1 MPCNEQLAAGDRPAL
16 APPPTL
22 PSGCGP
28 ALRRT
33 PTPAGRRVRHKTA
46 AQKLEEWQ
54 AEAKEREL
62 EKVAQRHL
70 KELAKKQ
77 QLEQRQQVGGDGG
90 VRACVCVCG
99 GGRGGGRGGGGG
111 GGAHSGAAGGLRRV
125 AAVETQCGRLGAAG
139 WRFGASCV
147 QQPGVPF
154 PIVHSPA
161 QSCGPWVSPQV
172 DVVEVRQQHQEN
184 LSGVLSAVQDALASG
199 TAAAAAAAPAAGK
212 RRPPLPSAGAK
223 KRRIDPL
230 AALDDFSSDD
240 EDEEEDE
247 ESQLAEE
254 MEEEEAA
261 GKAAAAGPAAG
272 KGPPAEEGQASP
284 PAAASGGSN
293 KSSSEGFEPA
303 AAGGGEGS
311 PATAE
316 QPGQGAEPA
325 AAAAGEPSAAAAEPA
340 AQQGQQAEEQKQHE
354 PVDLSAFGT
363 PEELEAAV
371 GGDRLKAELQVRVA
385 CPGQPRALGLL
396 SLLSLHM
403 LCAVWRLRL
412 TARRQSLCG
421 VPCVCNMHDPAA
433 GPAACWVSG

>member
-1 MPCNEQLAAGDRPAL
+1 MY
-16 APPPTL
+16 
-22 PSGCGP
+22 
-28 ALRRT
+28 
-33 PTPAGRRVRHKTA
+33 V
-46 AQKLEEWQ
+46 
-54 AEAKEREL
+54 
-62 EKVAQRHL
+62 
-70 KELAKKQ
+70 
-77 QLEQRQQVGGDGG
+77 
-90 VRACVCVCG
+90 CVCVLG
-99 GGRGGGRGGGGG
+99 
-111 GGAHSGAAGGLRRV
+111 GAAGGAAA
-125 AAVETQCGRLGAAG
+125 AAVEEERTPGQRAGCDECRLEKRSAAG
-139 WRFGASCV
+139 LVLQGGDSRASCV

-154 PIVHSPA
+154 PSVHSPA

-199 TAAAAAAAPAAGK
+199 TAAAAAAPAAGK

-272 KGPPAEEGQASP
+272 KGPPAEEKQASP
-284 PAAASGGSN
+284 PAAASGGSD

-316 QPGQGAEPA
+316 QPGQSAEAA
-325 AAAAGEPSAAAAEPA
+325 AAAAGEPSEAAAEPA
-340 AQQGQQAEEQKQHE
+340 AQQGQQAEEPKQHE

-385 CPGQPRALGLL
+385 WPGQPRALGLL

-403 LCAVWRLRL
+403 LCAVW
-412 TARRQSLCG
+412 S
-421 VPCVCNMHDPAA
+421 PAPGGA
-433 GPAACWVSG
+433 AAALSAACPVRVTCTTLLPWACCPLLLE